1 MVLIVALIFIVV
13 GMIGSAIEAGRQKQ
27 RRRISERLQP
37 PPLATFPKYDAA
49 RELRNRSER
58 AEDW

>member
-1 MVLIVALIFIVV
+1 MVLIVALLFIVV

-27 RRRISERLQP
+27 RRQISERLQP
-37 PPLATFPKYDAA
+37 PPLAIFPKYDAA
-49 RELRNRSER
+49 RALRNRSER